1 MTCADPIEPIYYRK
15 GNFDNVCAWC
25 KKPLSE
31 ESVQKLQLAL
41 TTHSTVRPNCGEQ
54 GCLRR
59 NVGGSDGWTMKR
71 LKKPKMPKTKPNPK
85 LKPKTK
91 PNAKVKKRKNPPLR
105 QSFGEETKGRKLT
118 AQHLSFKSVTLFTII
133 NQCTIIVPTF
143 YSTFWAK

>member
-1 MTCADPIEPIYYRK
+1 MGGFTCGSDISDVLNENLKNKGVCVKRNLTCADPIEPIYYRK

-59 NVGGSDGWTMKR
+59 N
-71 LKKPKMPKTKPNPK
+71 LN
-85 LKPKTK
+85 L
-91 PNAKVKKRKNPPLR
+91 
-105 QSFGEETKGRKLT
+105 
-118 AQHLSFKSVTLFTII
+118 
-133 NQCTIIVPTF
+133 
-143 YSTFWAK
+143 